1 MHKLYLDMDGVLADF
16 NRGVVELCHMK
27 PVDQGHSTKEETDA
41 LWDAVR
47 KVPHFYYQLK
57 PIPGSVEMVKQLRQ
71 TYGDK
76 VEILTGIPKPKR
88 RIEHAAEDKIQW
100 THDILSSDIKVNIVY
115 REEKP
120 KYCTGK
126 EDILIDDYEKNIRE
140 WQKQGGTGILFQ
152 NVDDLMKQLFQL

>member
-16 NRGVVELCHMK
+16 NRGVIELCHMK
-27 PVDQGHSTKEETDA
+27 PVDQGRSTKEETDA

-140 WQKQGGTGILFQ
+140 WNEIGGTGILYENADQ
-152 NVDDLMKQLFQL
+152 VLKELIH